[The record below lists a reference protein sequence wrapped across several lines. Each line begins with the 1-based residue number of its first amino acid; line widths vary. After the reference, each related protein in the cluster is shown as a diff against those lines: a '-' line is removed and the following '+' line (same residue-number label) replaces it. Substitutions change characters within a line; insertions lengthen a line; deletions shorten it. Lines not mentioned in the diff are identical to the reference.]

1 MPDTI
6 PQFAT
11 RALGRRR
18 VLASGLCFAQGIV
31 SNAHAQGLLRQP
43 VRMVVPFSAGGA
55 VDFVAR
61 LMGHALTARIGQ
73 PIVVENRTGA
83 SGAIGAQFVARA
95 PADGHTL
102 LMTPITSFAMLAGMP
117 GNTLGVD
124 LVRDFAPVGTIG
136 SVPVVVA
143 ASHRLQVDS
152 LAGLVALARNRPE
165 ALSYASAGNGSTE
178 HLAAEMF
185 AMQAGMRLL
194 HVPYRGGAPALA
206 DVLAGQVDLMFAT
219 LPNVMQNGSGM
230 KVLAIATESRSPVM
244 PEVPTA
250 AEVGFPGFTVSS
262 IYGLLAPAGT
272 PQPVL
277 AWLGRELQATAAQP
291 DIRERLMQQ
300 GVTPDPRPS
309 DITEQQLRSE
319 IARWAQVVRSAN
331 IQLN

>member
-1 MPDTI
+1 MSDTP
-6 PQFAT
+6 PQPAI

-18 VLASGLCFAQGIV
+18 VLAAGIGFVQGLAGG
-31 SNAHAQGLLRQP
+31 ARAQGLLRQP

-55 VDFVAR
+55 VDFVGR
-61 LMGHALTARIGQ
+61 LIAHGMTARIGQ

-102 LMTPITSFAMLAGMP
+102 LMTPITSFAMLAGLP

-136 SVPVVVA
+136 SVPIVVA

-152 LAGLVALARNRPE
+152 LAGLVALARNRRE
-165 ALSYASAGNGSTE
+165 TLSYASAGNGSTE

-185 AMQAGMRLL
+185 AMQAGIRML

-219 LPNVMQNGSGM
+219 LPNVMQNGSGL
-230 KVLAIATESRSPVM
+230 KVLAIATEGRSPAL
-244 PEVPTA
+244 PEVPTT
-250 AEVGFPGFTVSS
+250 AEAGFSGFTVSS

-277 AWLGRELQATAAQP
+277 AWLGRELQATVAQS
-291 DIRERLMQQ
+291 DVRERLLQQ
-300 GVTPDPRPS
+300 GVIPDPRPPE
-309 DITEQQLRSE
+309 ITEQQLRAE
-319 IARWAQVVRSAN
+319 VARWAEVVQRAN
-331 IQLN
+331 LQLH